1 MQNCQGEVRHL
12 FTKLHSWQEESQRE
26 FSNIINSQ
34 STVIGEG
41 IQNLVEEVNGLQ
53 AQLSIITQGRD
64 SIEFQQTFQQSFYIS
79 VGHPVVLKTLLKSL
93 LRFQQSY

>member
-1 MQNCQGEVRHL
+1 MDRSGKNSKDKMQNCQGDVRHL
-12 FTKLHSWQEESQRE
+12 FTKLHSWREESQRE

-64 SIEFQQTFQQSFYIS
+64 STEFQ
-79 VGHPVVLKTLLKSL
+79 
-93 LRFQQSY
+93 